1 MFQARYALQNGEAVC
16 MSEEFDLEYEA
27 FLKALGTRIKQLRN
41 ERGLTLKDM
50 TVRHNYHDSQ
60 WRRYERGGSINVQS
74 LLRSRKLSRHR
85 CAICST
91 AWVNIPQCLSARSRR
106 SSQQLRGQRENR

>member
-1 MFQARYALQNGEAVC
+1 

-50 TVRHNYHDSQ
+50 TIRHNYHDSQ

-74 LLRSRKLSRHR
+74 LLKIAKVFQTSLCDLLDGLGEYPAVPVSEIAKKLPQTKRPPGRSAK
-85 CAICST
+85 
-91 AWVNIPQCLSARSRR
+91 
-106 SSQQLRGQRENR
+106 SSE